1 MAKKR
6 KKYPEDFKRE
16 AVRLMMARGE
26 RTVAEIASDLGV
38 SPKQLYNWRRAY
50 GAAAQRGRNANGE
63 TLEEEVR
70 RLRREVRQLKT
81 DQAIL
86 KKAAAFFAKENL
98 CAAQAPSRA

>member
-1 MAKKR
+1 VFDMGKKR
-6 KKYPEDFKRE
+6 KQYPEEFKRE

-38 SPKQLYNWRRAY
+38 SPKQLYNWRRTY
-50 GAAAQRGRNANGE
+50 GTEAQRGCNAEGE
-63 TLEEEVR
+63 TLEQEVR
-70 RLRREVRQLKT
+70 RLRREVQRLKT

-98 CAAQAPSRA
+98 